1 MTLAP
6 HLDPVVVGLGS
17 AELAALRSS
26 SRSMLT
32 ASLLTDDGFEVVR
45 VAEGAAGTTDGA
57 RFASMASSIQAL
69 SEAVARELPMGTGE
83 YVIIAAD
90 RGHLVQMR
98 IPGSTI
104 VLAALFDT
112 DEMLGKALTVSRRSA
127 ARLGEQ
133 LAAHAAA
140 GARAAAVAGLV

>member
-1 MTLAP
+1 MILAP
-6 HLDPVVVGLGS
+6 HLDPIVVGLGS
-17 AELAALRSS
+17 AELATLQGSS
-26 SRSMLT
+26 SSMLT

-45 VAEGAAGTTDGA
+45 VADGGTGSADGA

-69 SEAVARELPMGTGE
+69 SEAVARELPMGSGE

-112 DEMLGKALTVSRRSA
+112 DEMLGKALTVARRCST
-127 ARLGEQ
+127 RIGEG
-133 LAAHAAA
+133 LAQAQRSPTPATF
-140 GARAAAVAGLV
+140 